1 VKGEL
6 SAGEILG
13 GYELLEPVAKGGTA
27 LIWAARSIEG
37 DGALVA
43 IKTLPGAD
51 EQLRL
56 MSRDEAALTNAIRHE
71 NVAAVLGTGEH
82 AGTPYMVMEWIDGE
96 PLDVIVQH
104 AARRGGLPFAVAIE
118 LVRQAALGLHAAH
131 ELRGPDGELR
141 KLVHRDISPQNVMVT
156 YDGMVKL
163 VDFGIAKATNRS
175 AHTQL
180 GQIKGK
186 LAYMAPEQVRA
197 AAVDRRADVFAMG
210 VVLYLITTG
219 RQPFKASTPAETV
232 RRICFAGAP
241 TSPTTIN
248 PAYPA
253 ALEPVVMKALAK
265 DPAER
270 YATALE
276 LSNDLANVAESLGAR
291 RDIGNFLQKMLADRI
306 HERRAFLDQAL
317 ATADARRDR
326 RNAPTVPPPG
336 IRASRPGP
344 QVTGLPRLDYEN
356 DETATFSSLQALIVT
371 DAAPS
376 VASDAGSVLPKPFSR
391 VRRRALPLIALASA
405 LAAVAVFSPLVAYRA
420 ATSARGVQSSLAA
433 PQRLAAETLLKLG
446 RKLHAR

>member
-1 VKGEL
+1 MKGEL
-6 SAGEILG
+6 SAGQILD

-27 LIWAARSIEG
+27 LVWAARAIEG
-37 DGALVA
+37 NGALVA

-71 NVAAVLGTGEH
+71 NVAAVLGTGEF
-82 AGTPYMVMEWIDGE
+82 AGTPYMIMEWIDGE

-118 LVRQAALGLHAAH
+118 IARQATLGLHTAH

-141 KLVHRDISPQNVMVT
+141 GLVHRDISPQNVMVT
-156 YDGMVKL
+156 YRGTVKL

-197 AAVDRRADVFAMG
+197 APVDRRADVFAMG

-219 RQPFKASTPAETV
+219 RHPFKANTPAETV

-248 PAYPA
+248 PAYPP

-276 LSNDLANVAESLGAR
+276 LSNDLASVAESLNAR

-306 HERRAFLDQAL
+306 HERRAFLEQAL
-317 ATADARRDR
+317 TAADARRDAR
-326 RNAPTVPPPG
+326 DAPTVPPP
-336 IRASRPGP
+336 RPGP
-344 QVTGLPRLDYEN
+344 QVTGLPRLDTEN

-371 DAAPS
+371 GAAPS
-376 VASDAGSVLPKPFSR
+376 VANDAAGVGHEPSR
-391 VRRRALPLIALASA
+391 MRRRALPLIALASA
-405 LAAVAVFSPLVAYRA
+405 LAGVVALSALATQRPATPPPAVQKSFD
-420 ATSARGVQSSLAA
+420 A
-433 PQRLAAETLLKLG
+433 PQRLVAETLAKLRVSTG
-446 RKLHAR
+446 H